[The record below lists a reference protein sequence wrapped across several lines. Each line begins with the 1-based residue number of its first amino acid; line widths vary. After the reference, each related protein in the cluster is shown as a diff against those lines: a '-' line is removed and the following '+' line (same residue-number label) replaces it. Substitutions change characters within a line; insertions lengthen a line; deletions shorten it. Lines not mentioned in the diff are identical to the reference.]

1 MRLATTP
8 EEIHTSARFAIQGYG
23 KTYELTEEEFAAALR
38 AADCVSDDS
47 RALTTGEVA
56 EILHVSAKT
65 VARLLD
71 AGKMPFYRNNGTGHR
86 MVKYRDALD
95 YQRTVEKRHHAL
107 ASARAL
113 ASDMGGYNSTDNK
126 KGALPKKSSL

>member
-1 MRLATTP
+1 MRLAATP

-47 RALTTGEVA
+47 RALTTGQVA

-86 MVKYRDALD
+86 MVKYRDILA
-95 YQRTVEKRHHAL
+95 YQQKVENRRQFL
-107 ASARAL
+107 STARSMAD
-113 ASDMGGYNSTDNK
+113 SMGGYDSDE
-126 KGALPKKSSL
+126 

>member
-86 MVKYRDALD
+86 MVKYRDILA
-95 YQRTVEKRHHAL
+95 YQQKVENRRQFL
-107 ASARAL
+107 STARSMAD
-113 ASDMGGYNSTDNK
+113 SMGGYDSDE
-126 KGALPKKSSL
+126 

>member
-47 RALTTGEVA
+47 RALTTGQVA

-86 MVKYRDALD
+86 MVKYRDILA
-95 YQRTVEKRHHAL
+95 YQQKVENRRQFL
-107 ASARAL
+107 STARSMAD
-113 ASDMGGYNSTDNK
+113 SMGGYDSDE
-126 KGALPKKSSL
+126 